1 VNTPKRFEL
10 GRLRRAVEGYLDSF
24 EEELL
29 LGTHERH
36 LRRLEML
43 CRVLLDQLVAAG
55 GATLETQAFGDR
67 LAALRD
73 RFARRGKLRLV
84 GAPIPMNDQ

>member
-1 VNTPKRFEL
+1 MSSPKRFEL
-10 GRLRRAVEGYLDSF
+10 ARLRRAVDGYLDSF

-43 CRVLLDQLVAAG
+43 ARVLLDQLVSQG
-55 GATLETQAFGDR
+55 GATLETQAFSSR
-67 LAALRD
+67 LNALQ
-73 RFARRGKLRLV
+73 ARLNRRPSLRV
-84 GAPIPMNDQ
+84 VRSPEAG

>member
-1 VNTPKRFEL
+1 MSSPKRFEL

-24 EEELL
+24 EEELG

-36 LRRLEML
+36 LRRLKTL
-43 CRVLLDQLVAAG
+43 CRVLLDQLVAEG
-55 GATLETQAFGDR
+55 GAAVETQAFGCR
-67 LAALRD
+67 LRELEE

-84 GAPIPMNDQ
+84 GSPSPMNDQ

>member
-1 VNTPKRFEL
+1 MNTPKRFEL
-10 GRLRRAVEGYLDSF
+10 ARLRRAVEGYLDSF

-43 CRVLLDQLVAAG
+43 CRVLLDQLVAEG
-55 GATLETQAFGDR
+55 GGTLETQAFSQR
-67 LAALRD
+67 LTALRD
-73 RFARRGKLRLV
+73 RFARRPSLRLIRSPE
-84 GAPIPMNDQ
+84 AQ

>member
-1 VNTPKRFEL
+1 MSSPKRFEL
-10 GRLRRAVEGYLDSF
+10 ARLRRAVEGYLDSF

-43 CRVLLDQLVAAG
+43 TRVLLDQLVAQG
-55 GATLETQAFGDR
+55 GATLETQAFGAR
-67 LAALRD
+67 LTELQ
-73 RFARRGKLRLV
+73 ARLSRRPSLRLIRSP
-84 GAPIPMNDQ
+84 GAH